1 MPGRS
6 RTASLGGI
14 VLRKT
19 DIARVLTVLLIL
31 PALPADATTF
41 VATSERAL
49 ARAADAVVVGT
60 VEDIESVAGM
70 DGSIST
76 LVTLSIE
83 GQYKGAVGRTLVL
96 KQPGGQ
102 LADRGFWVAGSPQF
116 HRGQRNLLFLSAG
129 RDGTARTTAYGMGQ
143 FVLEN
148 GIGGDVMAERA
159 LDERVVGGGGV
170 RRLKL
175 SRLVRTIRR
184 AIADNDRAVRP
195 LRDPDELTLPNAERM
210 TLAGFTFMD
219 SPNGRW
225 KQPDN
230 GQPVVYDVDA
240 SGDNTL
246 GIDATLAAVDGAMA
260 VWTNVSGATIE
271 LKRGQSAPP
280 APLLCDGLSQIIFND
295 PYGEMPNP
303 DNCSGVL
310 ALGGYCT
317 VGRSGELEEINGIR
331 VRRISEGNIT
341 FANGFGGC
349 GFWSIENL
357 AEIVTHELGHTI
369 GIGHSSED
377 DRESSPALK
386 DATMYYRAHFDG
398 RGAALR
404 PDDVAA
410 VRALYPG
417 PTGGEPTTDDM
428 DGDGVADSEDNC
440 PGNDPSYGLANAAQ
454 TDADADGL
462 GDLCDPCPL
471 VPGTGD
477 GAACQQISLTKLET
491 RATNR
496 GSKLSW
502 RGAIDLLSGGRADT
516 ARVLLVAGSTTI
528 LDTAMATR
536 TTRNGRLPASL
547 TYRTSGATISLK
559 RGRFGIYRVRVRV
572 RNLELGN
579 ESMPVLSANLQVG
592 DRTFTASMSC
602 PPRGGA
608 ARWKCRG

>member
-1 MPGRS
+1 MVVGKRH
-6 RTASLGGI
+6 
-14 VLRKT
+14 
-19 DIARVLTVLLIL
+19 IARVVAVLLL
-31 PALPADATTF
+31 CSALPASATTF

-60 VEDIESVAGM
+60 VDDIESVAGP

-76 LVTLSIE
+76 LVTLSVE

-116 HRGQRNLLFLSAG
+116 HRGQRNLLFLSAA

-148 GIGGDVMAERA
+148 GIGGDVMAQRA
-159 LDERVVGGGGV
+159 LTERVVGGGAV

-175 SRLVRTIRR
+175 SRLIRTIRR
-184 AIADNDRAVRP
+184 AIIGSETTVRP
-195 LRDPDELTLPNAERM
+195 LRDPDELTQPNAERM

-230 GQPVVYDVDA
+230 DLPVVYDVDA

-246 GIDATLAAVDGAMA
+246 GLDATLAAVDGAMA
-260 VWTNVSGATIE
+260 AWTNVSGATIV
-271 LKRGQSAPP
+271 LQRGDPAPP
-280 APLLCDGLSQIIFND
+280 APLLCDGLSQIVFND

-349 GFWSIENL
+349 TFWRIENL

-404 PDDVAA
+404 ADDIAA

-417 PTGGEPTTDDM
+417 IGGEPSTDDM
-428 DGDGVADSEDNC
+428 DGDGVADGNDNC
-440 PGNDPSYGLANAAQ
+440 PGDDPSYGLANAAQ
-454 TDADADGL
+454 TDADADGM

-491 RATNR
+491 RTTARGNR
-496 GSKLSW
+496 LSW

-516 ARVLLVAGSTTI
+516 ARVLLVAGSSTI

-559 RGRFGIYRVRVRV
+559 RGRFGIYRVRVKV
-572 RNLELGN
+572 RDIDLGG

-602 PPRGGA
+602 PPRGA
-608 ARWKCRG
+608 AVRWKCRG